1 MIDPQPVAVTT
12 PNPAPAAEPAAGA
25 PKGKETFA
33 QAFERHQAKLGGAE
47 PEAAESEPAEADGP
61 AEPKPKRTTV
71 EVEKP
76 EPEGDKVSI
85 AERAAFREAKR
96 KAYEQIQAKEAEL
109 MQRIAQ
115 REQEIQE
122 KVSKAEA
129 VFKAFEENDP
139 NALAK
144 ALGQESWDKLQEN
157 YIARLADPNYR
168 ELQEVKRRLEEREK
182 AEHETKAQAEQRVR
196 EERRQEAIRAHVAG
210 LATSMQQSK
219 EPLLATLHEDA
230 NFVQAIFAIQRDHY
244 DGESTVTP
252 EQALDLVP
260 KGGTMTLRAQLQ
272 AIRDRL
278 NKAFGGAPAPAQ
290 AQAAPAKPKAP
301 KTATAAPSAPAPSA
315 PPVPVVQG
323 SFHRDPGF
331 REKFRSRMAE
341 AFAADEAARP
351 KRA

>member
-1 MIDPQPVAVTT
+1 MIDPQPVVVTT
-12 PNPAPAAEPAAGA
+12 PNPAPAAEPSG
-25 PKGKETFA
+25 PRSKETFA

-47 PEAAESEPAEADGP
+47 PEAAEAEPAEADGP

-122 KVSKAEA
+122 KVSRAEA
-129 VFKAFEENDP
+129 VFKAFDENDP

-168 ELQEVKRRLEEREK
+168 ELQEVKRKLEEREK
-182 AEHETKAQAEQRVR
+182 AEHETRAQAEQRVR
-196 EERRQEAIRAHVAG
+196 EEQRQRAIQAHVAG
-210 LATSMQQSK
+210 IAQHMQQSK
-219 EPLLATLHEDA
+219 EPLLATLHEDL
-230 NFVQAIFAIQRDHY
+230 NFVQAIFAIQREHY

-278 NKAFGGAPAPAQ
+278 NKAFGGAPAPT

-301 KTATAAPSAPAPSA
+301 KTSTAAPSAPAPSA

>member
-12 PNPAPAAEPAAGA
+12 PNPAPAAEPAAGT
-25 PKGKETFA
+25 PKGKESFA

-47 PEAAESEPAEADGP
+47 PEATDAEPAEADAP
-61 AEPKPKRTTV
+61 AEPKAKRTTV

-96 KAYEQIQAKEAEL
+96 KHYEALQAKEAEL
-109 MQRIAQ
+109 LQRVQQ
-115 REQEIQE
+115 REQEVNE
-122 KVSKAEA
+122 KVSRAEA

-144 ALGQESWDKLQEN
+144 ALGQESWDKLQES

-168 ELQEVKRRLEEREK
+168 ELQEVKRKLEEREK
-182 AEHETKAQAEQRVR
+182 AEHETRTQAEQRAR
-196 EERRQEAIRAHVAG
+196 EEQRQRAIQAHVAG
-210 LATSMQQSK
+210 IAQHMQASK
-219 EPLLATLHEDA
+219 DPVLATLHEDS
-230 NFVQAIFAIQRDHY
+230 NFVQAIFAIQREHY

-260 KGGTMTLRAQLQ
+260 KGGTMTLRAQLS

-278 NKAFGGAPAPAQ
+278 NKAFGGAPAPT

-323 SFHRDPGF
+323 SFHRDAAY
-331 REKFRSRMAE
+331 RERFRSRMAE
-341 AFAADEAARP
+341 AFAADEASRP